1 MASFYRFLLLS
12 ALFLPSSLAVSP
24 TVNLG
29 YSTYKGSDLGNG
41 VSEWLGLRFAAPP
54 VEALRFEPPQDPIRT
69 RAIQDATKRKSV
81 CIGTASNVSLIGNGQ
96 SEDCLFVN
104 VWAPTKASSKDKLPV
119 FIYIQGG
126 GFNVNS
132 NPNANGTKLVIAGDR
147 DMIVVA
153 INYRVGLYGFLNDG
167 NYVKPNIG
175 LLDQR
180 KALQWV
186 QKHIAKFGGD
196 PGHVVI
202 GGESAGAA
210 SVSLHLSAFGGK
222 DEGLFVGAAAE
233 SISFATLL
241 TVNESH
247 YQYKNLAIQLGCL
260 GKDEQ
265 VLRCIRSKSPQ
276 EIKKVDKNIPSLGTS
291 TPPLY
296 MWTPVIDND
305 LIPDVTYRLFE
316 QGKFIKVPLIAG
328 DDTNGGT
335 VFTPSDTSTL
345 VQSDVFLNAQFPFL
359 SLEQLDTIN
368 HLYPNQNKTCP
379 NTGCY
384 WRQAADA
391 YGDMRYKCPGLY
403 ISNALTKRGVPKS
416 WNYLYNVEDPAQVA
430 SGLGVPHTVEIQ
442 AILGPEPGSAPA
454 SYLPGEKNA
463 PVVPVIQGYWASFI
477 RTLDPN
483 KYRHSSAVK
492 WEPWTE
498 KGKKRVVFETGGKTK
513 MESPSAIE
521 QKRCNY
527 FASIGPGVRQ

>member
-1 MASFYRFLLLS
+1 MESLNRLLLLS
-12 ALFLPSSLAVSP
+12 ALFLPLSLAVNP
-24 TVNLG
+24 TVDLG

-54 VEALRFEPPQDPIRT
+54 VEALRFQPPQDPIRT
-69 RAIQDATKRKSV
+69 RAIQDATKRKAV
-81 CIGTASNVSLIGNGQ
+81 CIGTSSNVSLIGNGQ

-119 FIYIQGG
+119 FVYIQGG
-126 GFNVNS
+126 GFNGNS
-132 NPNANGTKLVIAGDR
+132 NPNANGTKLVAAGDLE
-147 DMIVVA
+147 MIVVA
-153 INYRVGLYGFLNDG
+153 INYRVGVYGFLTDG
-167 NYVKPNIG
+167 DHVKPNIG
-175 LLDQR
+175 ILDQR

-186 QKHIAKFGGD
+186 QKHIGKFGGNLD
-196 PGHVVI
+196 HVVI

-233 SISFATLL
+233 SISFGTLL
-241 TVNESH
+241 TVDESH
-247 YQYKNLAIQLGCL
+247 YQYKNFAMQLGCV
-260 GKDEQ
+260 GKDEH
-265 VLRCIRSKSPQ
+265 VLQCIRSKSPQ
-276 EIKKVDKNIPSLGTS
+276 EIKKVDKNIPSPGAS
-291 TPPLY
+291 TPPIY
-296 MWTPVIDND
+296 MWTAVLDND

-335 VFTPSDTSTL
+335 FFAPSDISTL
-345 VQSDVFLNAQFPFL
+345 VQSNSFLNAQFPFL

-368 HLYPNQNKTCP
+368 QLYPNQNKTCP

-384 WRQAADA
+384 WRQAADV
-391 YGDMRYKCPGLY
+391 YGDMRYKCSSLY
-403 ISNALTKRGVPKS
+403 ISNALAKYGVSKS
-416 WNYLYNVEDPAQVA
+416 WNYLYNVEDPTQITA
-430 SGLGVPHTVEIQ
+430 GLGVPHTVEIQ

-454 SYLPGEKNA
+454 SYFPGEKNA
-463 PVVPVIQGYWASFI
+463 LVVPVIQGYWTSFI

-498 KGKKRVVFETGGKTK
+498 KGKKRVVFETGGKTQ
-513 MESPSAIE
+513 MEKQSAIE

-527 FASIGPGVRQ
+527 FASIGPAIRQ